1 MEPLLNG
8 FGGIYRRIRRYK
20 ERPFNPYLLLLLL
33 LLNHY
38 PILNVPSVVFAADG
52 L

>member
-1 MEPLLNG
+1 MG
-8 FGGIYRRIRRYK
+8 SRFGGIYRRIRRYK

-33 LLNHY
+33 LLLNHY